1 MWVCW
6 VSFSR
11 PCESKHW
18 LSITVFPGQYEEMK
32 WSQRQRAGEISKV
45 AKKKK
50 KRLNW
55 NNPKIEIGWGW
66 MERYPGTHKESQI
79 KAIIL

>member
-1 MWVCW
+1 
-6 VSFSR
+6 
-11 PCESKHW
+11 
-18 LSITVFPGQYEEMK
+18 MK
-32 WSQRQRAGEISKV
+32 SETEGRRDFKSG
-45 AKKKK
+45 KKKK
-50 KRLNW
+50 KWLNW